1 MTKIHLHFLGYA
13 GIAFLLTVASALL
26 VPIYGELPTILQ
38 ISDERVIY
46 GLLGIAGLFVLW
58 TSIQMLRQAV
68 RDLKTNGTGSGL
80 LVVLGQAM
88 LYAVTAWQYVKTDS
102 MHDLFMGVTMP
113 AFLMSLTVIYLTL
126 NFSQT
131 QEEEGQFPANVYK
144 RARGLMIAILLM
156 SLCTLAVFEYR
167 GDTQIAFLVS
177 GALLLVVDPRWSMLR
192 VSALRKR
199 EVNLLQ
205 EKDIKI
211 LDTHSLDEL
220 PRLSDVIIE
229 KEGVITENSF
239 KVYSVNSLTKDLS
252 EYDVLT
258 IVASLESNLSDDF
271 GKSVVAYAQEH
282 GVYPVAVEEQ
292 TVLPSVGVQGEVF
305 DVEYALVMASYA
317 HEQQYKVNAKRL
329 EATLAL
335 GNSVRLL
342 VHEDTVVGAVNYGE
356 SFRRDLGD
364 LDRYFQKYDMDVRLA
379 TTDTMGSVR
388 PVREIMK
395 SVVTV
400 QADLTASQQ
409 YAQQASW
416 AEEVPTLFLT
426 MGALPAKVN
435 PEVVVKAGNNE
446 RGADIMVKE
455 MTQLPEVHETAL
467 KVRRIN
473 FGTTLRWMLWS
484 ILLIGGLFVAELVY
498 NDWLVGPTFAV
509 IIRAIM
515 TLVLSLLDPD
525 LK

>member
-1 MTKIHLHFLGYA
+1 MTKIHLHFLAYA
-13 GIAFLLTVASALL
+13 GIAFLLTVGSALVL
-26 VPIYGELPTILQ
+26 PVYGNLPTFFQ

-46 GLLGIAGLFVLW
+46 GIVGIVGLFVLW
-58 TSIQMLRQAV
+58 TSIQMLRQAI
-68 RDLKTNGTGSGL
+68 RDLKTDGTGSVL
-80 LVVLGQAM
+80 LVVLGQAIIFI
-88 LYAVTAWQYVKTDS
+88 VTALQYVKTDS
-102 MHDLFMGVTMP
+102 MHNLFMGVTLP
-113 AFLMSLTVIYLTL
+113 VFLLSMTIVYLTL
-126 NFSQT
+126 NFSQM
-131 QEEEGQFPANVYK
+131 QEENGLFPANVYK
-144 RARGLMIAILLM
+144 RARGLMIVVLLM
-156 SLCTLAVFEYR
+156 SICAFAVFEYR
-167 GDTQIAFLVS
+167 GDSQVALLVS
-177 GALLLVVDPRWSMLR
+177 GSLLLVIEPRWGMLR
-192 VSALRKR
+192 VSTLRKR
-199 EVNLLQ
+199 EINRLDD
-205 EKDIKI
+205 KGIKV
-211 LDTHSLDEL
+211 LDTNSLDEL
-220 PRLSDVIIE
+220 PRLSNVIIE
-229 KEGVITENSF
+229 KEGVITENSY

-258 IVASLESNLSDDF
+258 IVASLEADLSDDF
-271 GKSVVAYAQEH
+271 SKSVVEYAQEH

-342 VHEDTVVGAVNYGE
+342 VHGDTVVGAVNYGE

-364 LDRYFQKYDMDVRLA
+364 LDRYFQTYDMDVRLA

-435 PEVVVKAGNNE
+435 PSVVVKAGGNE
-446 RGADIMVKE
+446 RGADIMIEE

-473 FGTTLRWMLWS
+473 FRTMLLWTLWS
-484 ILLIGGLFVAELVY
+484 ILLIGGIFVAELVF

-509 IIRAIM
+509 LIRAIM
-515 TLVLSLLDPD
+515 TLVLSLVDPD
-525 LK
+525 LQ